1 MKKSS
6 VILVCL
12 IVPVI
17 SKAGRA
23 ETFNSAIVSTIQ
35 VAMRDGV
42 KLSTDVYRPAVDEKE
57 VQRKFPVLVTRT
69 PYGKSGE
76 RQLGNF
82 FAEHGYVFVAQD
94 VRGRYPS
101 EGHLYPLRDEGP
113 DGYDTIQW
121 AASQPWSNGKVGTLG
136 ASYLGMDQYGA
147 ALLKPPALVAMYVA
161 VAGFSYYKD
170 AAYRGGVR
178 GTGWPV
184 WLLFSASTSHNA
196 DTGPKMKEQLSAVV
210 KSPENWLMQ
219 SPAERQ
225 TLFAGFPD
233 QLAVYRDFYA
243 HPLFDSYWKQP
254 GLDPGGYLRDMKD
267 VPIIMIGGWYDPF
280 TDSMLSTF
288 PKLVELQKTEK
299 KILIGP
305 WPHPYG
311 KPTCGQ
317 ASFGEQAH
325 FDEKSLQLDWF
336 DHWMKGEPFKIVDNN
351 PVKYFRMGGSSGRAN
366 DVSHVSPG
374 GSWQTAHSWPPAGTV
389 KRKLYM
395 GVEGFLGTAP
405 SRSARPTTYTF
416 DPLHP
421 RPTLGGRHG
430 PTCIQNQIVKR
441 PDVISFL
448 SDPLKSPLNVTG
460 TIDLWLWA
468 SSNREDPDFTATL
481 IDVYPDGYAM
491 NLAEGQ
497 IRASYRDGNQKLEPL
512 KPEKIY
518 RFNIDLG
525 STSNLFESGHRI
537 RLDISSS
544 SFPKLEPNSGVA
556 SVSSNRRLRATNT
569 LYHDAQHPSYLELS
583 VLPN

>member
-1 MKKSS
+1 MKKSP

-23 ETFNSAIVSTIQ
+23 ETFNSAIASTIQ

-42 KLSTDVYRPAVDEKE
+42 RLSTDVYRPAVNEKK

-76 RQLGNF
+76 RQLGKF

-184 WLLFSASTSHNA
+184 WLLFSASTSHKA
-196 DTGPKMKEQLSAVV
+196 DLDPKMKEQLSAVV
-210 KSPENWLMQ
+210 KSPDNWLMQ
-219 SPAERQ
+219 SPAERE
-225 TLFAGFPD
+225 TLFGGFPD

-243 HPLFDSYWKQP
+243 HPLFDRYWKQP
-254 GLDPGGYLRDMKD
+254 GLDPGGYLRKMKD

-288 PKLVELQKTEK
+288 PKLVDLQKTEK

-325 FDEKSLQLDWF
+325 LDEKSLQLDWF

-351 PVKYFRMGGSSGRAN
+351 PVKYFRMGGSSGGAN
-366 DVSHVSPG
+366 DVSHISPG

-395 GVEGFLGTAP
+395 GAEGSLGTAP
-405 SRSARPTTYTF
+405 SGPARPITYTF

-430 PTCIQNQIVKR
+430 PTCIQNQIVQR

-468 SSNREDPDFTATL
+468 SSNREDTDFTATL

-497 IRASYRDGNQKLEPL
+497 IRASYRDGNQKLERL
-512 KPEKIY
+512 KPETIY

-544 SFPKLEPNSGVA
+544 RFPKLEPNAGVA
-556 SVSSNRRLRATNT
+556 SASSNRRLRATNT